1 MRKHLQSLASVA
13 TAAAAFALSGAIFTA
28 NAAPSKP
35 AASAPKA
42 AEQSPAA
49 APAGAVEAISAI
61 VNEDLITTYD
71 VRQRMLLI
79 IASTGIQANDQ
90 NVKQI
95 QDQALRSLIEEN
107 LQLQE
112 AKKYK
117 VEISDREVNAA
128 IANIAKQNGAT
139 LEQFE
144 SNFSANGINLETLRQ
159 QMRAD
164 IAWRRI
170 VNGRYGSRVRVSDDR
185 IKETL
190 SRIQANASKPQYL
203 VSEIFIYAD
212 NPNDVPQA
220 QMAAAR
226 LLEEMKKGAPFPVV
240 ARQFSS
246 APSAAVGGDL
256 GWMRSGELR
265 PEVEAAIQNMQPGF
279 VSDPVTVPGGVYL
292 IAMRDKRDGQAVIDR
307 VTVKAIQLA
316 NNDSGSVRSLERVR
330 PNLRDCNSLDGGA
343 KRIDGAT
350 VVDFGELALGDLTPQ
365 MRSRLETLPANQSTA
380 VFTEDGVTQLI
391 MMCSRRQEAVGLPSS
406 QEVENRLYEQELS
419 MIARRWLRDL
429 KRDSTIIT
437 R

>member
-1 MRKHLQSLASVA
+1 MRKHLQSLASVV
-13 TAAAAFALSGAIFTA
+13 TAASALVLAGAIAAA
-28 NAAPSKP
+28 NAAPAKP
-35 AASAPKA
+35 AAPAPKT
-42 AEQSPAA
+42 AEQNAA
-49 APAGAVEAISAI
+49 AQPGAVEAISAI

-117 VEISDREVNAA
+117 VEIPDREVNAA

-144 SNFSANGINLETLRQ
+144 SNFSTNGINLETLRQ

-170 VNGRYGSRVRVSDDR
+170 VNGRYGTRVRVSDDR

-190 SRIQANASKPQYL
+190 TRIQANASKPQYL

-212 NPNDVPQA
+212 NPNDLTQA
-220 QMAAAR
+220 QQAAAR

-316 NNDSGSVRSLERVR
+316 NSDSASVRSLERVR

-343 KRIDGAT
+343 KRIEGAS
-350 VVDFGELALGDLTPQ
+350 VLDFGELALGDLTPQ
-365 MRSRLETLPANQSTA
+365 MRGRLETLPANQSTQ

>member
-1 MRKHLQSLASVA
+1 MRTLSPSSVTAALAALATLALASVVYA
-13 TAAAAFALSGAIFTA
+13 A
-28 NAAPSKP
+28 NATPAKP
-35 AASAPKA
+35 AAPAKT
-42 AEQSPAA
+42 AEQAGAQPQ
-49 APAGAVEAISAI
+49 GAVEAISAI

-79 IASTGIQANDQ
+79 IASTGIQASEQ

-95 QDQALRSLIEEN
+95 QDQALRSLIEEH

-117 VEISDREVNAA
+117 VTVADKEVNSA
-128 IANIAKQNGAT
+128 ISNIAKQNGAT

-144 SNFSANGINLETLRQ
+144 QNFSKNGIDLETLRQ

-170 VNGRYGSRVRVSDDR
+170 VNGRYGSRVRVSEER

-190 SRIQANASKPQYL
+190 SRIQANATKPQFL
-203 VSEIFIYAD
+203 VSEIFLYAD
-212 NPNDVPQA
+212 NPNDLTQA
-220 QMAAAR
+220 QQAAGR
-226 LLEEMKKGAPFPVV
+226 LLEEMKKGAPFPIV

-265 PEVEAAIQNMQPGF
+265 PEVEAAIQNLQPGF
-279 VSDPVTVPGGVYL
+279 VSEPITVPGGVYL
-292 IAMRDKRDGQAVIDR
+292 IALRDKRDGQAVVDR
-307 VTVKAIQLA
+307 VTIKGIQLQSA
-316 NNDSGSVRSLERVR
+316 DASAAKALERIR
-330 PNLRDCNSLDGGA
+330 SSLRDCNAVDGAA
-343 KRIDGAT
+343 KRVDGAS

-365 MRSRLETLPANQSTA
+365 MKTRLENLQANQSTP
-380 VFTEDGVTQLI
+380 VFAEDGVTQI
-391 MMCSRRQEAVGLPSS
+391 ITMCSRRQEAVGLPTA
-406 QEVENRLYEQELS
+406 QEVESRLYEQELS